1 MIDIPPSAESQ
12 TELEP
17 EGAPSALASAPP
29 APEDAAPEDAAPED
43 AAQALRLI
51 EAILFA
57 AAEPLDRKTIAARL
71 PGVEN
76 LDELLET
83 LQAAYAGRGVTLVRR
98 EDRWAFR
105 TAEDLAAKLTI
116 ERTVP
121 RKLSR
126 AGAETLAVIAYYQPV
141 TRTEIENIRGVASAK
156 GTFDVLI
163 EAGWIKP
170 GGRREVPGRPL
181 TWVTTHAFLDHFGLS
196 AIGDLPAI
204 QELEASGLLDRRP
217 AVQAAPQLA
226 QGEADDERPPDEAD
240 DIDEGDHIDDA
251 EKVAGVDE
259 DPGLADP
266 AREPEARGSAAAPG
280 RAAAETEASEDER

>member
-1 MIDIPPSAESQ
+1 MMTNENEKDGEITCDEA
-12 TELEP
+12 
-17 EGAPSALASAPP
+17 AP
-29 APEDAAPEDAAPED
+29 APVQDNAE
-43 AAQALRLI
+43 ALRLL

-57 AAEPLDRKTIAARL
+57 AAEPLDRKTITARM

-76 LDELLET
+76 LDGLLET
-83 LQAAYAGRGVTLVRR
+83 LQAAYAKRGVHLVQR

-105 TAEDLAAKLTI
+105 TSTDLAAKLTI

-126 AGAETLAVIAYYQPV
+126 AGAETLAVVAYYQPV
-141 TRTEIENIRGVASAK
+141 TRAEIENIRGVSSAK

-181 TWVTTHAFLDHFGLS
+181 TWVTTHAFLDHFGLT

-226 QGEADDERPPDEAD
+226 DGAGAEDRPADETDEEVTDAVGFDEL
-240 DIDEGDHIDDA
+240 DE
-251 EKVAGVDE
+251 K
-259 DPGLADP
+259 
-266 AREPEARGSAAAPG
+266 AR
-280 RAAAETEASEDER
+280 

>member
-1 MIDIPPSAESQ
+1 MMNEIKDTENEVAESS
-12 TELEP
+12 EP
-17 EGAPSALASAPP
+17 AASQQDQG
-29 APEDAAPEDAAPED
+29 E
-43 AAQALRLI
+43 QLRLL

-57 AAEPLDRKTIAARL
+57 AAEPLDRKTIAARM
-71 PGVEN
+71 PGVDQ
-76 LDELLET
+76 LDELLDRLKAVYEK
-83 LQAAYAGRGVTLVRR
+83 RGVHLVQR

-105 TAEDLAAKLTI
+105 TSPDLAARLTI

-141 TRTEIENIRGVASAK
+141 TRAEIENIRGVSSAK

-181 TWVTTHAFLDHFGLS
+181 IWVTTHAFLDHFGLT
-196 AIGDLPAI
+196 AIGDLPAV

-217 AVQAAPQLA
+217 AVQAAPQSA
-226 QGEADDERPPDEAD
+226 DGDGTGGEERPPDE
-240 DIDEGDHIDDA
+240 IDD
-251 EKVAGVDE
+251 EHDDTVGFDE
-259 DPGLADP
+259 MD
-266 AREPEARGSAAAPG
+266 ESG
-280 RAAAETEASEDER
+280 R

>member
-1 MIDIPPSAESQ
+1 MSDISQ
-12 TELEP
+12 TDGEAEV
-17 EGAPSALASAPP
+17 EASAAAAEP
-29 APEDAAPEDAAPED
+29 AAAVQDEAE
-43 AAQALRLI
+43 ALRLL

-57 AAEPLDRKTIAARL
+57 AAEPLDRRTITARM

-76 LDELLET
+76 LDALLDT
-83 LQAAYAGRGVTLVRR
+83 LQAAYESRGVRLVQR

-105 TAEDLAAKLTI
+105 TAPDLAAKLTI

-126 AGAETLAVIAYYQPV
+126 AAAETLAVIAYYQPV
-141 TRTEIENIRGVASAK
+141 TRPEIENIRGVSSAK

-181 TWVTTHAFLDHFGLS
+181 TWVTTHAFLDHFGLA

-204 QELEASGLLDRRP
+204 AELEASGLLDRRP
-217 AVQAAPQLA
+217 AVQAAPQA
-226 QGEADDERPPDEAD
+226 GDGEDRGSDAEDRPPDE
-240 DIDEGDHIDDA
+240 IDEGDA
-251 EKVAGVDE
+251 E
-259 DPGLADP
+259 
-266 AREPEARGSAAAPG
+266 AAAF
-280 RAAAETEASEDER
+280 DELERDR